1 MSFVSVIQ
9 TEKFLTVV
17 SDGQVTNESDKTII
31 QKDYK
36 KFKKISPNQYI
47 AFAGSK
53 GWCELLLEDLPF
65 KEKGHNLEQI
75 VSGMK
80 ESISKLPFELGKS
93 LLSVG
98 GVNEDEKLVIY
109 KLSNQEDTEID
120 RVQASGDGISYALL
134 YNGSMEE
141 RVGRSLE
148 KVLLEYIREIGY
160 NTPNKAIRI
169 QRKLNNY
176 IADVDDSVN
185 KITFNL
191 MIKHP

>member
-9 TEKFLTVV
+9 TEKFITVV

-47 AFAGSK
+47 AFAGSR

-65 KEKGHNLEQI
+65 NEKGYNLEQI
-75 VSGMK
+75 VLGMK
-80 ESISKLPFELGKS
+80 ESISKLPFELGKM

-98 GVNEDEKLVIY
+98 GVNADGKLVAY
-109 KLSNQEDTEID
+109 KLSNHEGSEIESF
-120 RVQASGDGISYALL
+120 QASGDDISYTFL
-134 YNGSMEE
+134 YNGSAED
-141 RVGRSLE
+141 RLGGDLE
-148 KVLLEYIREIGY
+148 KVLLDCIREIGY

-169 QRKLNNY
+169 QKKLNNY
-176 IADVDDSVN
+176 IADVDDGVN

-191 MIKHP
+191 TIKQ